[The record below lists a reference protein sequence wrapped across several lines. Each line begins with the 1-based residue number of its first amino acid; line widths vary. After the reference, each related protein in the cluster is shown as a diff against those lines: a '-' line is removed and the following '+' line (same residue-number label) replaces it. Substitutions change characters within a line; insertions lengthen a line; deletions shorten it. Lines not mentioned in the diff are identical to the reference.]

1 MILQKHQTIVGHP
14 APVIRR
20 FLRQMGSWHVDQEF
34 AEEKLGCSAQEAA
47 RVMSSLQRAGYIS
60 ARSDGK
66 GLRLYRR
73 TTEGNRLAQASL
85 RPISRTTADR
95 MLRGFVQRIRKVN
108 SSRSFLYTMTAAVVF
123 GSAVS
128 DAEELGDVDVAIRL
142 ERKLADWEA
151 HVRLIYER
159 VWQARRKGKRFRN
172 ITEQVCWPAIEIR
185 KFLTSGTRQLN
196 IHEFDELSRLPE
208 LKYRIL
214 LGERQVLAKLLPNA
228 TIIR

>member
-1 MILQKHQTIVGHP
+1 
-14 APVIRR
+14 
-20 FLRQMGSWHVDQEF
+20 MGSSHVDEQF
-34 AEEKLGCSAQEAA
+34 AKEKLGCSAQEAA
-47 RVMSSLQRAGYIS
+47 RIMCSLQRAGYIS

-66 GLRLYRR
+66 GPRLYRR
-73 TTEGNRLAQASL
+73 TTEGNRLALASL
-85 RPISRTTADR
+85 RPISRTTADK

-108 SSRSFLYTMTAAVVF
+108 SSPSFLYTITAAVVF
-123 GSAVS
+123 GSATS
-128 DAEELGDVDVAIRL
+128 DVEELGDVDVAIRL
-142 ERKLADWEA
+142 ERKVADWEA
-151 HVRLIYER
+151 HVRLSYER

-214 LGERQVLAKLLPNA
+214 LGERQALAKLLPNA